1 MELAAACSCV
11 NLMQSYTYRKFRY
24 FKCFCCLSVPVLWPS
39 VKALTLNQSLL
50 LDFSDECFHMSF
62 LFLLINCML
71 TLTLISYYSSWLS
84 WAHTAAAATLWLNGA
99 EGS

>member
-24 FKCFCCLSVPVLWPS
+24 FASAFVVSQYLFC

>member
-1 MELAAACSCV
+1 
-11 NLMQSYTYRKFRY
+11 MQSYTYRNFRY
-24 FKCFCCLSVPVLWPS
+24 FASAFVVSVPGLWPS
-39 VKALTLNQSLL
+39 VKVLTLNQSLL

-62 LFLLINCML
+62 LFLLISCLL